1 MTDNMPMTSLFEDV
15 SKKVDEILAGLPKEG
30 ISQEAL
36 NSNFLGRFFV
46 SIVDTFTGLCRTFE
60 SNLVNI
66 NKSIKR
72 SELHEFIDSNR
83 LKVRTVDAI
92 PMVRLVGFQVDV
104 PANLQGTYKNAISN
118 IAQIYIRL
126 NVLNTGKLVQ
136 TSLTN
141 IFNSL
146 VNEEKKSG
154 ALIRSTASVVDQT
167 IRASKQTVLDCQR
180 NFSGKFE
187 QKVPFESIFRTK
199 EEWIDCQRMLR
210 DLEPRLQEA
219 RSIQELVT
227 HMEQTLKSV
236 CDHLTDTNDNLN
248 QNDLMMFGE
257 MVKNVALVM
266 DGYNLAIM
274 RQLALEHN
282 YVLMINAIYS
292 GVK

>member
-1 MTDNMPMTSLFEDV
+1 MV
-15 SKKVDEILAGLPKEG
+15 SKDIQGILDRLPKDG
-30 ISQEAL
+30 VSQEAL

-46 SIVDTFTGLCRTFE
+46 SIADTFGGLCRTFA
-60 SNLVNI
+60 SNMTRI

-72 SELHEFIDSNR
+72 SELHEFIDSNA
-83 LKVRTVDAI
+83 LKVRTVDSI
-92 PMVRLVGFQVDV
+92 QFSRLVGFKVDV
-104 PANLQGTYKNAISN
+104 PTNLQGTYKNAVNN

-126 NVLNTGKLVQ
+126 NVVNTGKL
-136 TSLTN
+136 TNTALTN

-154 ALIRSTASVVDQT
+154 ALIQSCASVIDAT
-167 IRASKQTVLDCQR
+167 IRAVKPTVLECQR

-187 QKVPFESIFRTK
+187 QKVPFETVFTTK
-199 EEWIDCQRMLR
+199 DEWLDSRRILR

-219 RSIQELVT
+219 KSVQELVET
-227 HMEQTLKSV
+227 MERTLKNV
-236 CDHLTDTNDNLN
+236 CDHLTDTPDNLT
-248 QNDLMMFGE
+248 QNDLMTFGE
-257 MVKNVALVM
+257 MVKNVALIM

-282 YVLMINAIYS
+282 YVLMINAIYN